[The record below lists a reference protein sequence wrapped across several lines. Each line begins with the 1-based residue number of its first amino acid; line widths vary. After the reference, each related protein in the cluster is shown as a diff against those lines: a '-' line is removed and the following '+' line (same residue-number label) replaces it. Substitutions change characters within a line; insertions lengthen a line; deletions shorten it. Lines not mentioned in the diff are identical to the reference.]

1 MKIEAND
8 KEVQDIFSLGYF
20 KIPRFQRPYSWEVEE
35 VDSFWNDAIKE
46 NPENY
51 FIGSMVVYQNKKPYF
66 GVVDGQQRLT
76 TITLILSALR
86 NAFLCIEENNLAK
99 GVHKYIEKAN
109 IDNDEEFVLDA
120 ETSFPYLQNHIQ
132 SFDGFKINCDV
143 GHEELKLKRAFDLI
157 TSKLHEEVPELHS
170 FQKNNR
176 QSSLFASD
184 EDHIVRKIKHIR
196 DKVLALKLVF
206 IQLENEDD
214 AYLIFE
220 TLNARGRDLTT
231 SDLVKNLLLKKLQS
245 KSISIDEAKESW
257 SMVVK
262 KFNDVSDIDVMNT
275 FLLHFWISKYDYTSD
290 KKLFSFVKKHI
301 ETEQNK
307 ADVLITELSESAELY
322 IKIIKPES
330 ASWSKED
337 AEVKNY
343 LVALKIFKVKQ
354 PLPFV
359 LSSMRAYKKGIIT
372 SKNLK
377 STLKKIVDFHFCF
390 NAITSQRSS
399 GSISTSYS
407 RLAILL
413 SNIDNKN
420 GFQSIDNELT
430 EFIKRKMPELDEFI
444 VKFGE
449 LQYLDKKTKHK
460 NLIRY
465 SLNKLLPNGKN
476 GIPVDYD
483 GLTIEHITSQS
494 YSGFDFEEDDIA
506 SIGNLILTNRRL
518 NSEVLKNNHPTKKL
532 KQLAAINY
540 PLSDVL
546 ITQTDSWTPK
556 NIHDRVKNMAI
567 SLYRSLEA

>member
-20 KIPRFQRPYSWEVEE
+20 KIPRFQRPYSWEADE
-35 VDSFWNDAIKE
+35 VNSFWTDAIKE

-86 NAFLCIEENNLAK
+86 NAFLYIEQDNLAK

-109 IDNDEEFVLDA
+109 IDNDVEFVLDA

-157 TSKLHEEVPELHS
+157 TSKLHQEIPELNA

-176 QSSLFASD
+176 QSSLFPSD
-184 EDHIVRKIKHIR
+184 DDHIIRKIKHIR

-231 SDLVKNLLLKKLQS
+231 PDLVKNLLLKKLQS

-257 SMVVK
+257 SRVVK
-262 KFNDVSDIDVMNT
+262 KFNDVSDSDVMDT

-290 KKLFSFVKKHI
+290 KKLFSFVKQHI
-301 ETEQNK
+301 EVEQNK
-307 ADVLITELSESAELY
+307 ADVLIKELSESAELY
-322 IKIIKPES
+322 TKIIKPES
-330 ASWSKED
+330 TRWTIEE
-337 AEVKNY
+337 AEIRNH
-343 LVALKIFKVKQ
+343 LIALNIFRVKQ

-359 LSSMRAYKKGIIT
+359 LSLMRAYKNNLIS

-399 GSISTSYS
+399 GSISTGYS

-413 SNIDNKN
+413 SNIGNKN
-420 GFQSIDNELT
+420 EFQKIDNEFT
-430 EFIKRKMPELDEFI
+430 EFIKRKMPELEEFI

-449 LQYLDKKTKHK
+449 LQYLDKKTKSK

-465 SLNKLLPNGKN
+465 SLNRLLPNGKN
-476 GIPVDYD
+476 GIPIDYD
-483 GLTIEHITSQS
+483 SLTIEHITSQS
-494 YSGFDFEEDDIA
+494 YSGFEFDEDDIA
-506 SIGNLILTNRRL
+506 SIGNLILTDRKL
-518 NSEVLKNNHPTKKL
+518 NSEVLRNNPPEIKL
-532 KQLAAINY
+532 KELAKINY
-540 PLSDVL
+540 PLRDVL
-546 ITQTDSWTPK
+546 IKQTDSWTSQT
-556 NIHDRVKNMAI
+556 IQDRVKNMAI
-567 SLYRSLEA
+567 SLYGTLKF